1 MDYQNN
7 IYLQQYVS
15 NNMHLIFEQIIG
27 LALLGS
33 GSAFLAYKLSNAR
46 PTGRLGRASRRI
58 RGLSPIIAVVSA
70 LVLYF
75 TVYSSIFGSSLL
87 GLEIYGVIVLFL
99 ITVGMMTGDKIT
111 VRMSLRNFTRRKTS
125 MALVIAGLMIG
136 TAMIS
141 GSLVTGDTL
150 TNLFTRGAYNGY
162 GYADEV
168 VYTQSGG
175 GGYQF
180 FGLSIAQG
188 LYQGLSSSSSVNS
201 YVRGVTP
208 EILSTATAYNKYWGV
223 ANSGA

>member
-7 IYLQQYVS
+7 TYLQQYVS
-15 NNMHLIFEQIIG
+15 NNRPLIFEQIIG

-58 RGLSPIIAVVSA
+58 RGLSPIIAVISA

-99 ITVGMMTGDKIT
+99 VTVGMMAGDKIT

-125 MALVIAGLMIG
+125 MALVIAD
-136 TAMIS
+136 S
-141 GSLVTGDTL
+141 
-150 TNLFTRGAYNGY
+150 
-162 GYADEV
+162 
-168 VYTQSGG
+168 
-175 GGYQF
+175 
-180 FGLSIAQG
+180 
-188 LYQGLSSSSSVNS
+188 
-201 YVRGVTP
+201 
-208 EILSTATAYNKYWGV
+208 
-223 ANSGA
+223 